1 MPRGT
6 PFGKA
11 TSPFNDI
18 SRHSP
23 TKAPKNDPFKP
34 TKMELPRQSYEY
46 KEYKPTHVG
55 MYGEKQKEKR
65 KPAAKPSGK
74 PSPRTIKPEPE
85 RAKQTKVTG
94 RKIKTFKFY
103 EMDIGPD
110 IKVGK
115 TGPDM
120 PVKEYKYQDPDRLH
134 KPYMEKPFREPT
146 HPKHQYETKKIGL
159 PKKHE
164 DYKLTEQNN
173 LGMRHWHYGFVDD
186 TIMRRENDYLT
197 RSELVPKTPQQKPVA
212 TVKPVKNKENKK
224 PQTPVKAEHVK
235 PVVAPVP
242 VPVPKKKKLVDSST
256 QHVPP
261 KNKTS
266 ETQTKAAPVK
276 TFGTQYEKASPRH
289 MNVQTDTPH
298 PQLPPVVAA
307 GAVMAAPSLN
317 KVKSK
322 SVQTTEPE
330 KKVAATGTQYTGPTT
345 KQATMQTSPVAF
357 ATPAMIAAPKH
368 RRTPS
373 PEVAYTETLQTR
385 EWSPEEVYRA
395 PSPEAA
401 PQYEVCYKEPE
412 TMPRS
417 SKTVFHHL
425 NRT

>member
-1 MPRGT
+1 M
-6 PFGKA
+6 
-11 TSPFNDI
+11 
-18 SRHSP
+18 
-23 TKAPKNDPFKP
+23 
-34 TKMELPRQSYEY
+34 
-46 KEYKPTHVG
+46 
-55 MYGEKQKEKR
+55 EKR
-65 KPAAKPSGK
+65 KPAAKPSAK
-74 PSPRTIKPEPE
+74 PSPRAEKPPEPQV
-85 RAKQTKVTG
+85 AKQTKGTG

-134 KPYMEKPFREPT
+134 KPYIEKPFREPKN
-146 HPKHQYETKKIGL
+146 PKSGFETKKIDF

-173 LGMRHWHYGFVDD
+173 IGMRHWHYGYVDD
-186 TIMRRENDYLT
+186 TIMRRENDHLT
-197 RSELVPKTPQQKPVA
+197 RSELVPKTPQGKPVA
-212 TVKPVKNKENKK
+212 AVKPTKNKENKK

-235 PVVAPVP
+235 PIVAPVP
-242 VPVPKKKKLVDSST
+242 VPVQKKKFKDSST

-289 MNVQTDTPH
+289 MNVQTDTPN
-298 PQLPPVVAA
+298 PLPPIAAA
-307 GAVMAAPSLN
+307 GAVMAAPPTLN

-322 SVQTTEPE
+322 SVQATEPE
-330 KKVAATGTQYTGPTT
+330 KKVVATGTQYTGPTMR
-345 KQATMQTSPVAF
+345 QATMQTSPVAF
-357 ATPAMIAAPKH
+357 AAPVAPVTEASKV

-385 EWSPEEVYRA
+385 EWSPEQVYRA
-395 PSPEAA
+395 PSPEAVQ
-401 PQYEVCYKEPE
+401 QYEV
-412 TMPRS
+412 S
-417 SKTVFHHL
+417 
-425 NRT
+425 